1 MNIKEKCFF
10 LKEEHTGRKKKKKIR
25 RTRDRMRNKIRKK
38 FKKEKGKK
46 NIFKCKVIER
56 KRKEWEGKG
65 REREGSGKTNNYC
78 NKEASNNAVKT
89 KSQNKYYFHG
99 PVA

>member
-1 MNIKEKCFF
+1 MQSD
-10 LKEEHTGRKKKKKIR
+10 RKKKR
-25 RTRDRMRNKIRKK
+25 R
-38 FKKEKGKK
+38 EKVMGGG
-46 NIFKCKVIER
+46 E
-56 KRKEWEGKG
+56 G

-99 PVA
+99 PIA